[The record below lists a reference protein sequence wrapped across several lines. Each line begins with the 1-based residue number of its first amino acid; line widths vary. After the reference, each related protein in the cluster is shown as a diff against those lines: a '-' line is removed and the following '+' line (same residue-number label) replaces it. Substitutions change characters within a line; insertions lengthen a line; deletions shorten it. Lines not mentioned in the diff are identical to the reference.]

1 MLKITIPE
9 KELFD
14 ERSSR
19 FVKMEGGTFEIEHS
33 LSALSKWEAAH
44 GVPFLS
50 SSKKTVEDS
59 LDYIRCMTITP
70 DVSPDLYY
78 RIDNT
83 IMQQINDYIE
93 SKQTAT
99 TIRRIGNKGPNREII
114 TAEVI
119 YYWMIATGI
128 PSEYDQWHL
137 NKLLTLIEV
146 CNAKA
151 NPGKKMSKKDIYAQN
166 RALNESRRAKHKTR
180 G

>member
-1 MLKITIPE
+1 MLKIVIPD
-9 KELFD
+9 KESFD
-14 ERSSR
+14 ESGSR
-19 FVKMEGGTFEIEHS
+19 FVKIEGGMFEIEHS
-33 LSALSKWEAAH
+33 LSAIAKWEAKY

-50 SSKKTVEDS
+50 SSSKNVEES

-70 DVSPDLYY
+70 DVNPDLYR
-78 RIDNT
+78 RIDNS
-83 IMQQINDYIE
+83 IMKEINSYIE

-99 TIRRIGNKGPNREII
+99 TIRRIGVKKANREII

-128 PSEYDQWHL
+128 PPEYDQWHL

-146 CNAKA
+146 CNAKMQ
-151 NPGKKMSKKDIYAQN
+151 PSKKMKQKDILAQN
-166 RALNESRRAKHKTR
+166 RALNEKRRAQYKTK